1 MEADGGGGDKPSRLQ
16 CLNVT
21 RYVVAA
27 VMTVLVVGV
36 TFSTVNLLIVYR
48 RFHRDPLYLSVVRGT
63 VYVRRAPATHSPP
76 ALAFYIGVRVSSAR
90 AINYFHAN
98 GTAYLFD
105 GNAPP
110 PRSSKDLERA
120 AAIVVSSDSDQ
131 GRPAKAV
138 QQEAQYYFLMEV
150 KATRGTMKASYFDA
164 LYGGGGGGGG
174 SSLNILTSLRLE
186 GTFVTELRSGG
197 NTIYPWSTYDCWPL
211 IVTEDSNEAARYN
224 DVRCIQ
230 RVSGI
235 QLTAHAG

>member
-36 TFSTVNLLIVYR
+36 TFSTVKLLIVYR
-48 RFHRDPLYLSVVRGT
+48 RLHRDPLYLSVVRGT
-63 VYVRRAPATHSPP
+63 VYVRRAPATHSPA

-90 AINYFHAN
+90 AINYFHVN
-98 GTAYLFD
+98 GKAYLFD

-110 PRSSKDLERA
+110 PRSS

-150 KATRGTMKASYFDA
+150 KATRGTMNASYFDA
-164 LYGGGGGGGG
+164 LYGGGGGGG
-174 SSLNILTSLRLE
+174 SLNILTSLRLE

-197 NTIYPWSTYDCWPL
+197 NTTYPRSTYDCWPL
-211 IVTEDSNEAARYN
+211 IVTEDSNEAAR
-224 DVRCIQ
+224 R
-230 RVSGI
+230 GI
-235 QLTAHAG
+235 VCRRGRSRPYKLGLDLCLTRQ

>member
-36 TFSTVNLLIVYR
+36 TFSTVNLLIVNR

-63 VYVRRAPATHSPP
+63 VYVRRAPATHSPA

-90 AINYFHAN
+90 AINYFHVN
-98 GTAYLFD
+98 GTAYLFE
-105 GNAPP
+105 GNAP
-110 PRSSKDLERA
+110 RSY
-120 AAIVVSSDSDQ
+120 AAIVVSSDSDR

-150 KATRGTMKASYFDA
+150 KATRGTMNASYFDA
-164 LYGGGGGGGG
+164 LYGGGGGDG
-174 SSLNILTSLRLE
+174 SLNILTSLRLE
-186 GTFVTELRSGG
+186 GKFVTELRSGG
-197 NTIYPWSTYDCWPL
+197 NTTYPWSTYNCWPL

-230 RVSGI
+230 KES
-235 QLTAHAG
+235 LEYS